1 MDTFATLGIVIQT
14 ISIIIPILF
23 IINELRLSRR
33 DKLYT
38 NFMELEKEI
47 DDDIMEIWGIPKDK
61 KIKLNDRIIEI
72 ELKKLN
78 HMVRL
83 LDTFSLARGQRFI
96 YNKRPFSKE
105 SVIYK
110 MFQNNIYRDYWKYI
124 VRELFYG
131 ESKRYKFV
139 IDRTIDV
146 IKKNNNK

>member
-131 ESKRYKFV
+131 VPNSVLSSKIKKIYHNFEKFV
-139 IDRTIDV
+139 L
-146 IKKNNNK
+146 